1 MIRFEKEGPIF
12 AEFKPGVT
20 RADVER
26 AVADDCFLLP
36 PDAEAEI
43 PSGAWVTIVG
53 SF

>member
-12 AEFKPGVT
+12 AGFKPGVT
-20 RADVER
+20 RADV
-26 AVADDCFLLP
+26 
-36 PDAEAEI
+36 EAEI